1 MAEISVMNH
10 VASPRKPGLLSRWGL
25 LSRCLSAVNKSTA
38 KALVKYIAAP
48 LALWLAAQGVA
59 QATDLAAA
67 GKGDVEATFGEDST
81 MMYYFMIAEVFLVFM
96 LYLRNHNPA
105 TFVLIPVFIVVTK
118 VIFSI
123 VGGTAGT
130 P

>member
-1 MAEISVMNH
+1 MAEIAVMNDGLSQ
-10 VASPRKPGLLSRWGL
+10 AEKKRKPGLLSR
-25 LSRCLSAVNKSTA
+25 CLNAVGKGSG
-38 KALVKYIAAP
+38 KALVKYVAAP
-48 LALWLAAQGVA
+48 LALWLAAQGMA
-59 QATDLAAA
+59 QATDLASA
-67 GKGDVEATFGEDST
+67 GKADVEATFGEDST

-118 VIFSI
+118 VIFSMI
-123 VGGTAGT
+123 A